1 LALGLLFT
9 PLASA
14 ATSGVHFTEAGLASG
29 VLNTSR
35 QMGGSLGLAV
45 LATVAIDHTHSVLR
59 AGQGSVSTAVAL
71 TAGYAR
77 AFEVASILGLVAFAA
92 SFIVPSI
99 GKKTLETEVGPVDD
113 DSGGADGS
121 APPILDSTATTS
133 NVRPETA

>member
-1 LALGLLFT
+1 
-9 PLASA
+9 
-14 ATSGVHFTEAGLASG
+14 ASG

-77 AFEVASILGLVAFAA
+77 AVEVASILGLGAFAA

-99 GKKTLETEVGPVDD
+99 RKKTLESEVEHTEALGDA
-113 DSGGADGS
+113 G
-121 APPILDSTATTS
+121 APPSLDSTTTPF

>member
-1 LALGLLFT
+1 
-9 PLASA
+9 
-14 ATSGVHFTEAGLASG
+14 
-29 VLNTSR
+29 
-35 QMGGSLGLAV
+35 MGGSLGLAV

-99 GKKTLETEVGPVDD
+99 GKKTLESEVEHTEDKALGDA
-113 DSGGADGS
+113 GAVPSLG
-121 APPILDSTATTS
+121 STATTA